1 MIASKIEGGRTVTRK
16 VFIISGP
23 AGVGKSTTSKILAQ
37 GLVKSA
43 YISGDT
49 ISHIPVS
56 GYEKPWQSEPAKDLV
71 WKNIVSLSNNFL
83 DAGYDVVIDWVA
95 FWKDVQ
101 VYATEWVARG
111 IEVKFVILWAD
122 EDIHVNRD
130 FQRATNIQMGERVL
144 VLRDEF
150 LASGTP
156 TQYFL
161 DNSNDNPE
169 SIITK
174 IVEDQQFLLFD

>member
-1 MIASKIEGGRTVTRK
+1 MTRK
-16 VFIISGP
+16 VFIVSGP

-37 GLVKSA
+37 RLAKSS

-49 ISHIPVS
+49 ISHMPIS
-56 GYEKPWQSEPAKDLV
+56 GYEKPWESEQAKDLV

-83 DAGYDVVIDWVA
+83 EAGYDVIIDWVA

-101 VYATEWVARG
+101 IYATEWVARG
-111 IEVKFVILWAD
+111 IEVKYVILWAD

-130 FQRATNIQMGERVL
+130 LQRANNIQMGERVL
-144 VLRDEF
+144 ILRDEF

-161 DNSNDNPE
+161 DNSNDFLEN
-169 SIITK
+169 IITN
-174 IVEDQQFLLFD
+174 IVKDPQFLLFD